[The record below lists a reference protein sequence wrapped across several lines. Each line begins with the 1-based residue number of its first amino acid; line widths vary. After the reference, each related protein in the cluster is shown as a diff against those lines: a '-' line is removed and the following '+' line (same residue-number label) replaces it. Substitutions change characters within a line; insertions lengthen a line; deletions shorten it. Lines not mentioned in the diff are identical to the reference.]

1 MPNPGGRDA
10 KVWDGTPATLK
21 DHLRW
26 FEHEAADCAVHPSDM
41 INIFLEYV
49 DSRKVEALE
58 GYKANSWED
67 FKRQLEDN
75 YRSRLDH
82 RLADADDFNAFSARW
97 SIRKLVLL
105 EDLIGRKE
113 ELQLLT
119 KRSIV
124 KGWATLPQSPW
135 LTNTPSSRLSQS
147 SAKIYSS
154 RSFVAGWYTQRTTI
168 LP

>member
-58 GYKANSWED
+58 GYKADSWED

-113 ELQLLT
+113 GGASALDQ
-119 KRSIV
+119 KDY
-124 KGWATLPQSPW
+124 
-135 LTNTPSSRLSQS
+135 SQRMGDTA
-147 SAKIYSS
+147 AKSLANEYSFKS
-154 RSFVAGWYTQRTTI
+154 LIPEQRKD
-168 LP
+168 L